1 MHLLLKKFCRRLT
14 ASIKRKLSCPDAW
27 ADILDLLRAD
37 AQITYCDIGAHI
49 GETVERI
56 HSEVPNRILAFE
68 PTPSSFK
75 KLQSR
80 FPHAT
85 IQEPGTKNQEL
96 KTKNQEL
103 RKIFLIP
110 LAISDSCRKATF
122 WINSNEQ
129 TNSLCDN
136 AEGNKS
142 SFTSA
147 TQHKEALEVQ
157 VVSFDAWATN
167 DPFQS
172 PKYFFK
178 LDVQG
183 EELRALQGANE
194 SLARAV
200 GVYAECPLEPM
211 YENQAHF
218 WEIHQFLLSKGFYL
232 RNLYPCFHDPHG
244 RAVQTDALWLREE
257 KP

>member
-1 MHLLLKKFCRRLT
+1 MTFVFKKIRRRLT
-14 ASIKRKLSCPDAW
+14 ASVKRKLSCPDAW
-27 ADILDLLRAD
+27 TDILDLLRAD

-68 PTPSSFK
+68 PTPSSFQ
-75 KLQSR
+75 KLQNR
-80 FPHAT
+80 FPHAS

-96 KTKNQEL
+96 G
-103 RKIFLIP
+103 KIFLIP

-147 TQHKEALEVQ
+147 TQHKEAVEV
-157 VVSFDAWATN
+157 
-167 DPFQS
+167 
-172 PKYFFK
+172 
-178 LDVQG
+178 
-183 EELRALQGANE
+183 
-194 SLARAV
+194 
-200 GVYAECPLEPM
+200 
-211 YENQAHF
+211 
-218 WEIHQFLLSKGFYL
+218 
-232 RNLYPCFHDPHG
+232 
-244 RAVQTDALWLREE
+244 
-257 KP
+257 